1 MLSLLSVVFLSGCS
15 SSHSCF
21 IFVSFKRAETLG
33 AAKCLLEC
41 YQLFFVQMSKQF
53 PMVIQTNVA
62 RSYTHTIIA
71 ETHGYGHSHRNCIIY
86 ELGSESCYNYLG
98 HEGN

>member
-1 MLSLLSVVFLSGCS
+1 MLSLLSVMFLSGCS
-15 SSHSCF
+15 RSF
-21 IFVSFKRAETLG
+21 VFVSFERAETLG

-62 RSYTHTIIA
+62 GSYINTIIA
-71 ETHGYGHSHRNCIIY
+71 EIHEYGHSHRNIHMSWAVNHVITIWVMKAT
-86 ELGSESCYNYLG
+86 E
-98 HEGN
+98 